1 MMSVLVLV
9 VLLSGNIYGRIQKDE
24 NADLLTETE
33 TVAEIMKQE
42 RTLVSSTGIDEM
54 VEEEVENSE
63 IDTEADQTQATADIN
78 SEGNNKENDA
88 NVQTDIKEN
97 NQEQVSTEQELAES
111 ENETG
116 DTEMAAASINA
127 ITPYT
132 QLGMIR
138 TPVCTEYQDYVEQIC
153 SAYDIMPELVV
164 AIMETE
170 SGGVRTAYNGSYGCV
185 GLMQINE
192 SVHQGRMKKLG
203 VTDLYDPYSNIL
215 VGVDLLSELL
225 ENDDQN
231 VYLALAHYH
240 GERDANYRTNAGN
253 YSSYVKKIIA
263 RTQELLS
270 EQGKDSMY

>member
-9 VLLSGNIYGRIQKDE
+9 VLLSGNLYSRIQKDE

-42 RTLVSSTGIDEM
+42 RTLVSSTGIEEIA
-54 VEEEVENSE
+54 EEEASEEEASEEETENSE
-63 IDTEADQTQATADIN
+63 MDTESDPAQETAETIEQEDPSVQQQEMEVREQDTVDEA
-78 SEGNNKENDA
+78 SEAE
-88 NVQTDIKEN
+88 
-97 NQEQVSTEQELAES
+97 STETAS
-111 ENETG
+111 VT
-116 DTEMAAASINA
+116 SINV
-127 ITPYT
+127 ITPDT
-132 QLGMIR
+132 QLGVIN
-138 TPVCTEYQDYVEQIC
+138 TPVCTEYQNYVEQIC
-153 SAYDIMPELVV
+153 SAYGIMPELVV

-192 SVHQGRMKKLG
+192 SVHRGRMAKLG
-203 VTDLYDPYSNIL
+203 VEDLYDPYSNIL

-225 ENDDQN
+225 NNDNQN

-240 GERDANYRTNAGN
+240 GEKDAKSRTNSGN

-263 RTQELLS
+263 RTQELLA
-270 EQGKDSMY
+270 EQGKSSSY

>member
-9 VLLSGNIYGRIQKDE
+9 VLLSGNLYGRIQKDE

-42 RTLVSSTGIDEM
+42 RTLVSSTGIEEIA
-54 VEEEVENSE
+54 EEEIAEEEASEEETSEEETSEEETENSE
-63 IDTEADQTQATADIN
+63 MNTEADPP
-78 SEGNNKENDA
+78 
-88 NVQTDIKEN
+88 
-97 NQEQVSTEQELAES
+97 QETEDTIEQE
-111 ENETG
+111 
-116 DTEMAAASINA
+116 DTSVQVTSINA
-127 ITPYT
+127 ITPDT
-132 QLGMIR
+132 QLGVIN

-153 SAYDIMPELVV
+153 SAYGIMPELVV

-192 SVHQGRMKKLG
+192 SVHRGRMAKLG
-203 VTDLYDPYSNIL
+203 VEDLYDPYSNIL

-240 GERDANYRTNAGN
+240 GERDANSRTNSGN
-253 YSSYVKKIIA
+253 YSSYVKNIIA

-270 EQGKDSMY
+270 EQGKGTSY